1 MRVREQKGEPSQWR
15 ERLKK
20 EQKADTAR
28 RREKGRKEQEA
39 KRASKHTHKN
49 GKLLMRNK
57 TTVMRVILRGPFNV
71 PDENM
76 KERKTREV

>member
-28 RREKGRKEQEA
+28 RREKGRKRTRGKA
-39 KRASKHTHKN
+39 AHAHKN

-57 TTVMRVILRGPFNV
+57 TSVIRVILRGPFNV
-71 PDENM
+71 QGKKYEGKKN
-76 KERKTREV
+76 